1 MRFGAAPFWPA
12 EWIRPPGHW
21 FPSHDG
27 LRRLNRW
34 AVGSA
39 GSSGFAN
46 GLEAQMKRALLAA
59 GSALLGLM
67 IGTSALAA
75 APEAEGTKGK
85 SCISAQDWATVVR
98 DKSTGVTIKVLA
110 NIEGMEAK
118 QVVERVNAEPPRT
131 HMSAD
136 HVIVLGAKVLETG
149 QPASYVLVAFFNE
162 GCLVASGRADPKGA
176 ADLLEGE
183 ST

>member
-1 MRFGAAPFWPA
+1 M
-12 EWIRPPGHW
+12 
-21 FPSHDG
+21 
-27 LRRLNRW
+27 
-34 AVGSA
+34 
-39 GSSGFAN
+39 
-46 GLEAQMKRALLAA
+46 
-59 GSALLGLM
+59 LGLM

-75 APEAEGTKGK
+75 TPEGEGGGK
-85 SCISAQDWATVVR
+85 ACISAQDWAGVVR
-98 DKSTGVTIKVLA
+98 DKSTGVAIKVLA
-110 NIEGMEAK
+110 DIEGMEAK

-162 GCLVASGRADPKGA
+162 GCLVASGRADPKGV